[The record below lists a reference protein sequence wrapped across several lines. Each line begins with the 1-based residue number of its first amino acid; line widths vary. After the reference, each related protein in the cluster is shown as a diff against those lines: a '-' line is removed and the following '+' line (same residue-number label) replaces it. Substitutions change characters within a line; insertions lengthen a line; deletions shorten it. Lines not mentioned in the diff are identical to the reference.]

1 MNVMFIDGRCVTVPN
16 AKSIYDAKIKA
27 VELLGD
33 EEIDED
39 DVNFIETDE
48 YTLNVI
54 TNQKNEK
61 IKLENYEEISNTDI
75 GYEDDFTPEDE
86 ITLQTISDYSTENM
100 ESGDNTHQ

>member
-1 MNVMFIDGRCVTVPN
+1 MFIDGRCVTVPN

-27 VELLGD
+27 VGLLGD

-75 GYEDDFTPEDE
+75 GYEDDFAPEDE
-86 ITLQTISDYSTENM
+86 ITL
-100 ESGDNTHQ
+100 